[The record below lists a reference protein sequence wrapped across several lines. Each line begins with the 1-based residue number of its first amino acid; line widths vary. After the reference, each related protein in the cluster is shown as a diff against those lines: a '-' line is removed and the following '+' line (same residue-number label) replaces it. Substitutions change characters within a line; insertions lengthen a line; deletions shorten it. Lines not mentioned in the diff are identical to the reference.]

1 MHSNTLRNPTILGF
15 ESKKFFR
22 LYTYEMTHRFQR
34 VGFQFCMPV
43 QHSVKRFVFNANTLG
58 DFILLESMKL
68 EE

>member
-1 MHSNTLRNPTILGF
+1 MHSNMLRNPIILGF

-22 LYTYEMTHRFQR
+22 LYTYEMTNCFQC
-34 VGFQFCMPV
+34 VSFQFCMPI
-43 QHSVKRFVFNANTLG
+43 QHGVKCFVFNANPLG